1 MIPWEEDIIIYNF
14 VSCFFVWF
22 KRFSNCPKLFGSLH
36 VQSQTTQKQQRRPQG
51 NLSMSHR
58 SSIYTHSIILTIIKN
73 LERGQTQIKVFVP
86 PVFHQTRILKNQEAC
101 ANTLS
106 MECMEFYHR
115 CSESLTA
122 LGIFFYQTL
131 PRYGRDGANY
141 TSRAIFDCY
150 YDPSFNLSVV
160 VDYEPKM

>member
-1 MIPWEEDIIIYNF
+1 MMMM
-14 VSCFFVWF
+14 
-22 KRFSNCPKLFGSLH
+22 
-36 VQSQTTQKQQRRPQG
+36 T
-51 NLSMSHR
+51 
-58 SSIYTHSIILTIIKN
+58 
-73 LERGQTQIKVFVP
+73 
-86 PVFHQTRILKNQEAC
+86 QTRILKNQEAC

-106 MECMEFYHR
+106 MECMDFYHW
-115 CSESLTA
+115 SDSSML
-122 LGIFFYQTL
+122 IHPDYH

>member
-1 MIPWEEDIIIYNF
+1 M
-14 VSCFFVWF
+14 
-22 KRFSNCPKLFGSLH
+22 
-36 VQSQTTQKQQRRPQG
+36 
-51 NLSMSHR
+51 
-58 SSIYTHSIILTIIKN
+58 
-73 LERGQTQIKVFVP
+73 
-86 PVFHQTRILKNQEAC
+86 KNQEAC

-115 CSESLTA
+115 CSESLHS
-122 LGIFFYQTL
+122 LREKKLKQNFYQTL